1 MGLIAPLNPGNI
13 HRPKFSGQAII
24 DCCTRLTTI

>member
-1 MGLIAPLNPGNI
+1 MGLIAPLNPGNT

-24 DCCTRLTTI
+24 DCWTRLTTI